1 MIRDHQRESWF
12 EHSGS
17 IIMDN
22 KFPNLNLKKF
32 SHSYSTFFDAATH
45 VLNTAYIDNTLLHI
59 LPEKICK
66 QYRYSEY
73 SRNHLGLMSFL
84 KSSYI
89 LRDDQDGFVSFLNE
103 VIPEVLNLFQRQQYE
118 LDKINKKLGETLI
131 DFIELVIST
140 NDADVFDL
148 DFYYDKK
155 DRLFKRKLDVVT
167 AEVINHNTSDLDTD
181 SANKLRYEE
190 CVAEFLAFR
199 HDGQSNKH
207 LFYNQSLDKLKRI
220 VENTLER
227 LYTKEDGSFPKL
239 SNKKQ
244 ISNILFDGQHPDFE
258 NRIGYV
264 ISNIHHEQGGQ
275 PKKFT
280 EKEYVYLWLELN
292 QILYLLNRY
301 KK

>member
-1 MIRDHQRESWF
+1 
-12 EHSGS
+12 
-17 IIMDN
+17 MDN
-22 KFPNLNLKKF
+22 KFPNLNLQKF
-32 SHSYSTFFDAATH
+32 SHSYSTFFDAANY
-45 VLNTAYIDNTLLHI
+45 VLNNAHINNTLLHI

-84 KSSYI
+84 ESSYI
-89 LRDDQDGFVSFLNE
+89 LKEDLEGFVSFLNE
-103 VIPEVLNLFQRQQYE
+103 IIPEVLKLCKRQPYE
-118 LDKINKKLGETLI
+118 LDKINKKLSETLL
-131 DFIELVIST
+131 DFIDLIIST
-140 NDADVFDL
+140 NDAEVFDL

-155 DRLFKRKLDVVT
+155 DMLFKRKLDSVT
-167 AEVINHNTSDLDTD
+167 AKVINQITSDLDTD

-199 HDGQSNKH
+199 HDGQSKKR

-227 LYTKEDGSFPKL
+227 HYANEDDSFPKL
-239 SNKKQ
+239 SSKKQ

-258 NRIGYV
+258 NRIGYIV
-264 ISNIHHEQGGQ
+264 SNIHHEQGGQ